1 MKENLIKIKGLKL
14 EFHTYDGVVK
24 ALDGINLEIEKE
36 GTVGLVGETGCGKSV
51 TALSIMRLI
60 QEPGKIIGGEI
71 WFEGENL
78 LEMDEKRMREE
89 IRGNKISMIFQ
100 EPMTSLNPVYTIGN
114 QIGESFILHQK
125 EDLKKNMNIGKL
137 RFYYRIM
144 AKIPIIKRLA
154 EKEAMWDVALIRAEE
169 MLKIVGIADS
179 KKVVNQYPHE
189 LSGGMRQR
197 AMIAMALSC
206 NPKLLIADEP
216 TTALDVTIQAQI
228 LKLIDE
234 LKKKTQ
240 ASVLLITHNL
250 GVVAETCNKV
260 GVMYAGN
267 IVEFGDVNSIFKDP
281 KHPYTKGL
289 IRAIPKIIENRE
301 RLDVIKG
308 NVPNLIFPP
317 PGCRF
322 HPRCDFVMDICKI
335 KKPQMYDVKNN
346 QHVACFLYSEEENND
361 K

>member
-1 MKENLIKIKGLKL
+1 MKENLITIKGLRL
-14 EFHTYDGVVK
+14 EFHTYDGIVK
-24 ALDGINLEIEKE
+24 ALDGIDLEINRGE
-36 GTVGLVGETGCGKSV
+36 TVGLVGETGCGKSV
-51 TALSIMRLI
+51 TALSVMRLI

-71 WFEGENL
+71 WFEGKDL
-78 LEMDEKRMREE
+78 LKMSEKEIRQE

-125 EDLKKNMNIGKL
+125 DELRKNINLKDLK
-137 RFYYRIM
+137 FYYRIFSN
-144 AKIPIIKRLA
+144 IPLIKKFI
-154 EKEAMWDVALIRAEE
+154 EKKAMWKVAYKRAEE
-169 MLKIVGIADS
+169 MLKIVGISDAH
-179 KKVVNQYPHE
+179 KVVNQYPHE

-234 LKKKTQ
+234 IKEKTGS
-240 ASVLLITHNL
+240 SVLLITHNL

-267 IVEFGDVNSIFKDP
+267 IVEFGDVKSIFKAP

-289 IRAIPKIIENRE
+289 IKAIPKITEEIKK
-301 RLDVIKG
+301 LDVIRG
-308 NVPNLIFPP
+308 NVPNLIYPP

-322 HPRCDFVMDICKI
+322 HPRCDFVLDICKTN
-335 KKPQMYDVKNN
+335 KPLMVEEEKN
-346 QHVACFLYSEEENND
+346 HKVACFLFGKEEENA
-361 K
+361 